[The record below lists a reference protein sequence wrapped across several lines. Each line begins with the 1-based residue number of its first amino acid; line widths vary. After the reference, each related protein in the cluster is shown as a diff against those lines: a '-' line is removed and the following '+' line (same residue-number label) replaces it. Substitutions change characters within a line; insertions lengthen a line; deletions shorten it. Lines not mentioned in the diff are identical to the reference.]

1 MKLNL
6 IFFLKFL
13 KLKQKKNNLFLF
25 SIKNQIIFLE
35 KNLILNKKMKLK
47 NFFLQKSF
55 TTVKLFKF
63 LKNKSRFLKNN
74 CGFFFYNRFILDF
87 LEFFFKNT
95 ILFNLKK
102 GSNKI
107 LLKQISFRKFSIKYF
122 KKNLK
127 TSKQII
133 GVIYYSLL
141 LKDSS
146 IFVNFF
152 KKILE
157 KLNIKLHKKLFK
169 GLKRLLKDFYKPLF
183 NFFGVSGMFFNI
195 KGKIG
200 VSGNAKKRRYYFFF
214 GRHSL
219 TSRLVK
225 IDLKFTPIWTFTG
238 TLGFSFLIFF

>member
-6 IFFLKFL
+6 IFFLKVL
-13 KLKQKKNNLFLF
+13 KLKQTNNKTIFYTN
-25 SIKNQIIFLE
+25 KQQVVFLE
-35 KNLILNKKMKLK
+35 KNLILNFKIKLQK
-47 NFFLQKSF
+47 IFLQKVFLQKSF
-55 TTVKLFKF
+55 LKAKLLKF
-63 LKNKSRFLKNN
+63 FNNKYYKNN
-74 CGFFFYNRFILDF
+74 CGFFFYNRFVLDF

-141 LKDSS
+141 LKDTS

-152 KKILE
+152 RKILE

-169 GLKRLLKDFYKPLF
+169 GLKHLLKDFYKPLF
-183 NFFGVSGMFFNI
+183 NFFGIFGIFFNF

-200 VSGNAKKRRYYFFF
+200 VSGNAKKRRHFFFF

-225 IDLKFTPIWTFTG
+225 IDVKFTPV
-238 TLGFSFLIFF
+238 